1 MCRKGCPRVRRGR
14 VLESIAEEVNG
25 IKMVTVDGKRG

>member
-1 MCRKGCPRVRRGR
+1 VRRGR
-14 VLESIAEEVNG
+14 VLESVAEEVNG